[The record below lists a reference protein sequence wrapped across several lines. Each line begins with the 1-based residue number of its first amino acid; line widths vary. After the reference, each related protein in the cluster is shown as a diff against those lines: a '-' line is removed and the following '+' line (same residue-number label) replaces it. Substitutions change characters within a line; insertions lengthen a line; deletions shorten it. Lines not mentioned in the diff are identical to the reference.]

1 MLSPISVTEVYSER
15 VKIARRSVSS
25 HVRLR
30 AHCIQ
35 MVMQTRDPGTH
46 SPQSRNVRKHETVN
60 EQCPGVLKHSREV
73 ENKLCWAFISIS
85 SRLSYKTRRNRET
98 SRDFVDVY
106 DVAGPARN
114 RPIRRVRYGAPRSH
128 APLPVR
134 PRRSLLRLP
143 TLTAILPDYRQPQ
156 PHAPLPA
163 TPLKAR
169 CSSST

>member
-35 MVMQTRDPGTH
+35 MVMQTRDPGTA
-46 SPQSRNVRKHETVN
+46 PQPAAANSVR
-60 EQCPGVLKHSREV
+60 VLKRSREV

-85 SRLSYKTRRNRET
+85 SRLSYKTRRN
-98 SRDFVDVY
+98 
-106 DVAGPARN
+106 VAK
-114 RPIRRVRYGAPRSH
+114 RRVTSLTFTTLQDLHETDRSDACNAVHHVH
-128 APLPVR
+128 APVSVR
-134 PRRSLLRLP
+134 PRRSLLVP

>member
-30 AHCIQ
+30 AHCTQ

-85 SRLSYKTRRNRET
+85 SRLSYKTRRN
-98 SRDFVDVY
+98 
-106 DVAGPARN
+106 VAK
-114 RPIRRVRYGAPRSH
+114 RRVTSLTFTTLQDLPETDRSD
-128 APLPVR
+128 A
-134 PRRSLLRLP
+134 
-143 TLTAILPDYRQPQ
+143 
-156 PHAPLPA
+156 
-163 TPLKAR
+163 
-169 CSSST
+169 C